1 MLRNLIMFT
10 AVIFCGHI
18 FASGIEEKPE
28 WNAFFTGENV
38 NGVFILCK
46 NGTESCRTSSKSR
59 ENVGFSPASTFK
71 IPNALIAL
79 DTGVVK
85 SQHQVFKWAGE
96 PRGMKQ
102 WEKDFNLRGAIQ
114 ASAVPVFQQFAKE
127 IGEKRMKGYIHK
139 LSYGNENIAG
149 GIDHFWLDGGLKISA
164 WQQVVF
170 LEKLYKNTLPV
181 SRESQL
187 IVKDALVSE
196 VTPEYLV
203 RAKTGYSLGAPGY
216 GDKSKAGVAWW
227 VGWVERGTDVYFFA
241 TNIDVESEAQLPAR
255 KSVPIKILKSEA
267 VL

>member
-1 MLRNLIMFT
+1 MFRNLIMFI
-10 AVIFCGHI
+10 AVTFCGTL
-18 FASGIEEKPE
+18 FAANIEENPE
-28 WNAFFTGENV
+28 WHAFFTGENV
-38 NGVFILCK
+38 KGVFVLCK
-46 NGTESCRTSSKSR
+46 NSIETCRTSSKYR

-71 IPNALIAL
+71 ITNALIAL
-79 DTGVVK
+79 ETGVIK
-85 SQHQVFKWAGE
+85 SQNQVFKWAGE
-96 PRGMKQ
+96 PRGLKL

-127 IGEKRMKGYIHK
+127 IGEKRMKSYIHQ

-149 GIDHFWLDGGLKISA
+149 GIDRFWLDGELKISA
-164 WQQVVF
+164 RQQVAF
-170 LEKLYKNTLPV
+170 LERLYKNTLPV

-187 IVKDALVSE
+187 IVKDALVAE

-241 TNIDVESEAQLPAR
+241 TNIDVERETQLSSR
-255 KSVPIKILKSEA
+255 KSVSIKILKAEG